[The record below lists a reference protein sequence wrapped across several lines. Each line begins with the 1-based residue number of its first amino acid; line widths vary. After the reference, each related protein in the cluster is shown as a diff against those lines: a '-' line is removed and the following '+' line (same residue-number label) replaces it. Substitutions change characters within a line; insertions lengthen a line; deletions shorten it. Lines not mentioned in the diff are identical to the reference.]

1 MEVNLRIDQN
11 LVVRPSFIPA
21 TSHRPERPSRYISY
35 KMAGLGAIPDP
46 FDLPNRVAIFMAGT
60 QLALHSSTAAAM
72 ISGSAA
78 ATAAGAGGPVRPP
91 AQVLSDLFD
100 AWATLMAEVNPAD
113 QDAHNAEVMKVKDQI
128 TQAKADLAAEDT
140 RMAAERAALDAQ
152 AYRPMLDQ
160 SASNDVMRR
169 RYRSHLPPV
178 YEARNLFNTPG
189 AGTSNPPAVNRV
201 EAPETGAP
209 VQPRPTDPPR

>member
-1 MEVNLRIDQN
+1 M
-11 LVVRPSFIPA
+11 
-21 TSHRPERPSRYISY
+21 
-35 KMAGLGAIPDP
+35 
-46 FDLPNRVAIFMAGT
+46 
-60 QLALHSSTAAAM
+60 
-72 ISGSAA
+72 
-78 ATAAGAGGPVRPP
+78 RPP

-100 AWATLMAEVNPAD
+100 ALAALMAEVNPAN
-113 QDAHNAEVMKVKDQI
+113 QDEHNAEIVKVKDQI

-152 AYRPMLDQ
+152 AYRLMLDQ

-189 AGTSNPPAVNRV
+189 AGTSNPPVVNRT
-201 EAPETGAP
+201 EAPGTGAP
-209 VQPRPTDPPR
+209 VQPRPTDPPRQNNVPPQHIPTPPGHYSNPMDNIVAAAS